1 MHTKKETLAICAGY
15 KKKCRSIAGQLL
27 LTYLF
32 ACVFIAALQML
43 PIFPEEPKCAKW
55 NNGKLH

>member
-1 MHTKKETLAICAGY
+1 MRKKLWQSVLGI

-43 PIFPEEPKCAKW
+43 PIFPEEPKRAKW